1 MKTLK
6 RFAMLLFAAAM
17 IFAAASCSKEEGIEE
32 SQIVGKWQFP
42 TDVEYSDFK
51 GNTLEINGDHTAI
64 MHISRFEVGFAWT
77 LEGSHFVA
85 TREQSGV
92 RADIDFEIT
101 GINESAMSIEGCYTL
116 SGTKTERHN
125 ITCTVSKLH

>member
-64 MHISRFEVGFAWT
+64 MHISRFEVVFAWT
-77 LEGSHFVA
+77 LEGSHFLA

-92 RADIDFEIT
+92 RGPISWPPANKAGCGPT
-101 GINESAMSIEGCYTL
+101 SI
-116 SGTKTERHN
+116 SR
-125 ITCTVSKLH
+125 

>member
-6 RFAMLLFAAAM
+6 RFAMLLFAAAT

-51 GNTLEINGDHTAI
+51 GNTLEIIGDHTAI

-125 ITCTVSKLH
+125 ITCTVSKQH

>member
-77 LEGSHFVA
+77 LDGTHFVA

-101 GINESAMSIEGCYTL
+101 GINESAMSVEGCYTL

-125 ITCTVSKLH
+125 ITCTVSKLQ

>member
-6 RFAMLLFAAAM
+6 RFATLLFAAAM

-64 MHISRFEVGFAWT
+64 MHISRFEVVLPGRWRGPISWPPANKAGCGPT
-77 LEGSHFVA
+77 
-85 TREQSGV
+85 
-92 RADIDFEIT
+92 
-101 GINESAMSIEGCYTL
+101 SI
-116 SGTKTERHN
+116 SR
-125 ITCTVSKLH
+125 

>member
-51 GNTLEINGDHTAI
+51 GNTLEISGDHTAI
-64 MHISRFEVGFAWT
+64 MHISRFEVVFAWT
-77 LEGSHFVA
+77 LDGTHFLA

-101 GINESAMSIEGCYTL
+101 EIKESAMSIEGCYTL